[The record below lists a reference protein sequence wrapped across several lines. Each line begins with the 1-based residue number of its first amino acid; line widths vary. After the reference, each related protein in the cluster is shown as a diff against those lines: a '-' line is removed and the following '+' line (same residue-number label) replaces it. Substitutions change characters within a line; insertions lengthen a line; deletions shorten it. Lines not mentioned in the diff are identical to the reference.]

1 MNLRDH
7 VCISLVLT
15 FASSLCA
22 APTTTAPVAF
32 TLCETG
38 AGPAERIDATYQW
51 SLPMLSPQFERRA
64 YLWIPPGCQRVRGV
78 IVGLQNMLEKL
89 MFQNGDF
96 RDACAAADLGILY
109 IAPGSVST
117 HNDDPALALGF
128 KDPKEGSRQLQELLS
143 RFANDSGYSEVEFA
157 PLITVG
163 HSAATPFV
171 WGYTA
176 TNPQR
181 VIASIPYK
189 GWIPGGGGKGVPT
202 LYTTSEWAEVGGP
215 NWGSCWQKDFGA
227 IIRLR
232 EKSDLL
238 LGASVEIGNGHYAWQ
253 PASGKILGMFIT
265 KAVAER
271 LPTDSPTDS
280 LTTLKTVVAESG
292 VLVDP
297 QTLGR
302 TNFKAVPYND
312 YPGEKKSAFWY
323 IDREM
328 ASTINDYMASRLAK
342 TPQVIDIPVN
352 GKPALLGTRA
362 GGTVDFHPTLLDDGV
377 TWKIQACFLNE
388 APSQLGYG
396 DSAIGHATAQTY
408 FRCGSGALKQVGPD
422 TFRVWLGRG
431 GVERQGNP
439 WDPWIIA
446 TNPGD
451 ETYRSTDRPIH
462 VLIDIKRKDGTPQ
475 TIDFPQISTQMSD
488 AKSLQLKAIA
498 SSGLPVQFF
507 VVSGPVQIKGEDTLE
522 FMPIPPRAKFPL
534 HVQIGAFQWGRGGDD
549 KIQSAGPQIQEFLI
563 EK

>member
-1 MNLRDH
+1 MNFRHNVFIVFLWA
-7 VCISLVLT
+7 VASPL
-15 FASSLCA
+15 FAA
-22 APTTTAPVAF
+22 TPTTGPIFAPADF
-32 TLCETG
+32 TVCDID
-38 AGPAERIDATYQW
+38 AGPVERIDTTYQW
-51 SLPMLSPQFERRA
+51 SLPMPSPQFERRA

-78 IVGLQNMLEKL
+78 VFGLQNMLEKL

-96 RDACAAADLGILY
+96 RDACAAADLAILY

-117 HNDDPALALGF
+117 HNADPALSLGF
-128 KDPKEGSRQLQELLS
+128 KDPKEGSRQLEQLLAD
-143 RFANDSGYSEVEFA
+143 FAKESGYGEIEFA
-157 PLITVG
+157 PLVTVG

-176 TNPQR
+176 ANPQR

-189 GWIPGGGGKGVPT
+189 GWIPGAGGSGVPT

-215 NWGSCWQKDFGA
+215 NWGICWKKDFAA
-227 IIRLR
+227 IIRIR

-253 PASGKILGMFIT
+253 PESGKILGMFIT
-265 KAVAER
+265 KAVAAR
-271 LPTDSPTDS
+271 LAADAPTDS
-280 LTTLKTVVAESG
+280 LPTLKPMSAESG

-302 TNFKAVPYND
+302 ADFKAVPYIN
-312 YPGEKKSAFWY
+312 YPGDKKSAFWY
-323 IDREM
+323 IDGEM
-328 ASTINDYMASRLAK
+328 AATINEYMAARLAK
-342 TPQVIDIPVN
+342 KPQIIDALVN
-352 GKPALLGTRA
+352 GKPAPLGTRA
-362 GGTVDFHPTLLDDGV
+362 GGTVEFHPMLLDDGV
-377 TWKIQACFLNE
+377 TWKIKTCFLDESPPQLHFGDE
-388 APSQLGYG
+388 AL
-396 DSAIGHATAQTY
+396 GHATSQTY

-462 VLIDIKRKDGTPQ
+462 VLIDIKRKDGQPQ
-475 TIDFPQISTQMSD
+475 TIDFPPID
-488 AKSLQLKAIA
+488 AKSLQLKATA
-498 SSGLPVQFF
+498 SSGLPVQYF
-507 VVSGPVQIKGEDTLE
+507 VDCGPVQIKDDDTLQLL
-522 FMPIPPRAKFPL
+522 PIPPRAKFPV
-534 HVQIGAFQWGRGGDD
+534 HVRIGAFQWGRSGSNA
-549 KIQSAGPQIQEFLI
+549 IQSAGPQVQEFLI